1 MNPSEL
7 EERYQQLINDGIAPS
22 TARAHQEDR
31 KRFWDYCLKE
41 HGVEPSY
48 PVPIQLVLNYILDN
62 ISDSDG
68 SNILKVSTVKRYVA
82 SVSVE
87 QQAHGHD
94 SLLSNPKI
102 KILFRRAK
110 RALPNQYPQKKR
122 PITAAVLKKLLDT
135 CDDTLRGV
143 RNKAILSVGFA
154 GGRRRSEL
162 VKLKVEDISK
172 TDNGYTLTL
181 KKSKTDKHCKGM
193 KVPLTGFA
201 ALALKTWLI
210 RSGIRE
216 SYVFRGIMPDNRIKQ
231 SPISGS
237 SINNIIK
244 GCIQKAGLNKE
255 EYSAHSLR
263 SGFMTEAINQGI
275 SLQEAMQLSGHKDMK
290 VAHGYYRETEL
301 ENNRATS
308 LII

>member
-1 MNPSEL
+1 MNPDEL
-7 EERYQQLINDGIAPS
+7 EQRYQQLIHDGIAPS
-22 TARAHQEDR
+22 TARAHQKDR
-31 KRFWDYCLKE
+31 KRFWDYCLNK
-41 HGVEPSY
+41 HGVEPTY

-87 QQAHGHD
+87 QQARGHD

-110 RALPNQYPQKKR
+110 RALPNQYPKKKR
-122 PITAAVLKKLLDT
+122 PITANVLQQLLAT
-135 CDDTLRGV
+135 CDDSLRGV

-162 VKLKVEDISK
+162 VKLKVDDMSK

-181 KKSKTDKHCKGM
+181 KKSKTDKHCKGIT
-193 KVPLTGFA
+193 VPLTGFA
-201 ALALKTWLI
+201 AQTLNTWLVH
-210 RSGIRE
+210 SGIRE
-216 SYVFRGIMPDNRIKQ
+216 GNVFRGITPDNKINTGAMH
-231 SPISGS
+231 GS
-237 SINNIIK
+237 SINNMIK
-244 GCIQKAGLNKE
+244 ACIKKAGLNQD

-275 SLQEAMQLSGHKDMK
+275 SLQEAMLLSGHKDVH

-308 LII
+308 LMI